1 MTKHLGLKQKITIAV
16 SVLVVF
22 LVASVGFITFAFFEK
37 QLKAAIA
44 QSQSVLVAGL
54 ASQIDKTL
62 VSANNQL
69 IAAALRIP
77 PAALKDSDQ
86 AQAFLDSMIG
96 LQRVFDNQI
105 SILTPEGKILAETP
119 FVSGR
124 RGFDISFRPYYK
136 DTAARLAPVIS
147 DPYISSLAQKHPIIM
162 MTAPIIDKKGALVG
176 ILSGAVDLMGKN
188 VLQDISRIAIGRSG
202 YLFLTTGDSRLIIMH
217 PDAKRILTPIPL
229 GANLLYDQAVDGF
242 EGTGETVN
250 TYGVRMLDSFKHLK
264 INNWILTASYPISEA
279 HEMVSQ
285 LEKQFFMAS
294 VIGIICVLLIVF
306 FLIKYLTSP
315 LTRFTRHIDTLAG
328 KEGTDKLVDIRT
340 HDEIGALSQA
350 FNRMIGELDRQEEV
364 ILKSEERYRTVF
376 DSANDA
382 IFVQN
387 LSTVAIVDVNRKM
400 CEMFGFSREEALLI
414 DIGALS
420 SGEPP
425 YTAQELQKWI
435 AKAAQGMP
443 QLFEWQAKDKNQR
456 QFWVE
461 IKMRLVEIGGA
472 DHLLVTVSDITKR
485 KLAAEA
491 LQESEKRMSQI
502 INFLP
507 DATFAIDLD
516 GNVIAW
522 NKAIEEMTGV
532 KTEEMIGKGNYEY
545 SIPFYGIRRPI
556 LIDLVFTQ
564 DEEVANNYF
573 FVRKEGDCLFAEI
586 DATINGTVHNLWG
599 ISRPLFD
606 CNGTLVGAIESIRD
620 ITNHKRSEA
629 EKALLEDKLLQ
640 AQKMESLG
648 TLAGGIAHDFN
659 NILTALI
666 GYGNLLQ
673 MKMDKDDPLRVY
685 VDQMLKSSEIAANL
699 TQNLLAFTR
708 KQVAELKHHDLN
720 ALIQGM
726 KKLLQRLLSEDIEL
740 KTVLTD
746 QDVTIMTDITQI
758 DQVLLNLAA
767 NARDA
772 MPNGGKLMIETERVT
787 FDQSFIKAH
796 GFGKPGEFVLVS
808 VSDTGIG
815 MDKKTKEKIFEP
827 FFTTKEVGKGTGL
840 GLSTVYGIVNQHN
853 GIITVYSEPNE
864 GTTFHIYLPHSSQK
878 PSEDMILPSIPVKGG
893 TETILIAEDHD
904 DSRCL
909 IKEVLESNGY
919 TVIETVDGADAVQ
932 KYTDFKDEI
941 SLLILDVV
949 MPRKNGMHTFEEI
962 KKIKPDINVLF
973 MSGYTGDIVLDKG
986 ILKKEFNFIS
996 KPLSP
1001 NTLLRKIRGI
1011 LDTQKI

>member
-1 MTKHLGLKQKITIAV
+1 MVKHLGLKQKITVAV
-16 SVLVVF
+16 SMLVIF
-22 LVASVGFITFAFFEK
+22 LMSTVGSITFSYFER
-37 QLKAAIA
+37 QLKATIA
-44 QSQSVLVAGL
+44 QSQFVLVAGL

-62 VSANNQL
+62 VTAHNQL
-69 IAAALRIP
+69 IAAALKIP
-77 PAALKDSDQ
+77 PAALRDTAQ

-96 LQRVFDNQI
+96 LQRVFDNQV
-105 SILTPEGKILAETP
+105 SILTPDGKILAETP
-119 FVSGR
+119 FLSGR
-124 RGFDISFRPYYK
+124 RGFDISYRPYYK
-136 DTAARLAPVIS
+136 NTVATLAPVIS
-147 DPYISSLAQKHPIIM
+147 DPYISSLAEKHPIIM
-162 MTAPIIDKKGALVG
+162 MTAPVVDKNGVLVG
-176 ILSGAVDLMGKN
+176 ILSGAMDLMGEN

-202 YLFLTTGDSRLIIMH
+202 YLFLTTQDTRLIIMH
-217 PDAKRILTPIPL
+217 PDAKRILSPIPF
-229 GANLLYDQAVDGF
+229 GANLLYDKAVNGF
-242 EGTGETVN
+242 EGTGETIN
-250 TYGVRMLDSFKHLK
+250 TYGVRMLDSFKRLK
-264 INNWILTASYPISEA
+264 VNNWILTASYPVSEA
-279 HEMVSQ
+279 HEMVYQ
-285 LEKQFFMAS
+285 LEKKFLVAA

-315 LTRFTRHIDTLAG
+315 LTRFTRHIETLPRN
-328 KEGTDKLVDIRT
+328 EGAHKLVDIRT
-340 HDEIGALSQA
+340 HDEIGTLSQA
-350 FNRMIGELDRQEEV
+350 FNRMIGELDRQKEV
-364 ILKSEERYRTVF
+364 IHKSEERYRTVY

-382 IFVQN
+382 IFIQD
-387 LSTVAIVDVNRKM
+387 LHTGAIVDVNQKM
-400 CEMFGFSREEALLI
+400 CEMFGFSTEEALQV

-425 YTAQELQKWI
+425 YTPQQAQSWI
-435 AKAAQGMP
+435 SKAAQGIP
-443 QLFEWQAKDKNQR
+443 QLFEWKAKGKKQR
-456 QFWVE
+456 VFWVE
-461 IKMRLVEIGGA
+461 IKMRLVEIGGV
-472 DHLLVTVSDITKR
+472 DHLLVTVSDINER

-491 LQESEKRMSQI
+491 LKESEKRLSQI

-516 GNVIAW
+516 GKVIAW
-522 NKAIEEMTGV
+522 NHAIEEMTGV
-532 KTEEMIGKGNYEY
+532 KVEEMIGKGNYEY
-545 SIPFYGIRRPI
+545 GIPFYGIRRPI
-556 LIDLVFTQ
+556 LIDLVFML
-564 DEEVANNYF
+564 DEEVKNKYF
-573 FVRKEGDCLFAEI
+573 FVRKDGDCLFAEV
-586 DATINGTVHNLWG
+586 DATINGTVHSLWG

-620 ITNHKRSEA
+620 ITDYKRSEA

-640 AQKMESLG
+640 AQKMEAIG

-673 MKMDKDDPLRVY
+673 MKMASDDPLRTY
-685 VDQMLKSSEIAANL
+685 VDQILKSSEMAANL
-699 TQNLLAFTR
+699 TQNLLTFTR
-708 KQVAELKHHDLN
+708 KQVAELKHHN
-720 ALIQGM
+720 VNSVIQGI

-746 QDVTIMTDITQI
+746 QDVTIMTDITQV
-758 DQVLLNLAA
+758 DQIILNLAT

-772 MPNGGKLMIETERVT
+772 MPNGGKLIIETDRVT

-796 GFGKPGEFVLVS
+796 GFGKPGEYVLIS

-840 GLSTVYGIVNQHN
+840 GLSTVYGIVNQHD
-853 GIITVYSEPNE
+853 GIITVYSEPDE
-864 GTTFHIYLPHSSQK
+864 GTTFHVYLPVSSTK
-878 PSEDMILPSIPVKGG
+878 PAADLISPSIPVKGG

-904 DSRCL
+904 DSRSL

-919 TVIETVDGADAVQ
+919 AVIETVDGADAVER
-932 KYTDFKDEI
+932 YMDFMDDI

-962 KKIKPDINVLF
+962 KKLKPDIKVLF

-1001 NTLLRKIRGI
+1001 NALLLKVRRI
-1011 LDTQKI
+1011 LDI